1 MFVSKKFE
9 LLFEDIVNVM
19 PNVIFYGI
27 ILTYCITAAL
37 NVYFLPIPYYLSV
50 PASIML
56 QFGRFAIVFIN
67 FLNPT
72 GKVSKV
78 PEYVAL
84 GAMVVAILELLFS
97 LEKDFQDAQ
106 FWSMFLFIG
115 TIISFGYFL
124 EINFIKKGIDAYGL
138 NKTKKSRTR
147 KPKERVQTIQLNK
160 AIS

>member
-138 NKTKKSRTR
+138 NKIKKSRTR
-147 KPKERVQTIQLNK
+147 KPKEKVQTIQLNK

>member
-97 LEKDFQDAQ
+97 LDKDFQDAE

-147 KPKERVQTIQLNK
+147 KPKEKVQTIQLNK

>member
-50 PASIML
+50 PSSIML

-147 KPKERVQTIQLNK
+147 KPKEKVQTIQLNK

>member
-72 GKVSKV
+72 GKVSKI

-97 LEKDFQDAQ
+97 LEKDFQDAE

-138 NKTKKSRTR
+138 NKTKKLRTR

>member
-147 KPKERVQTIQLNK
+147 KPKEKVQTIQLNK

>member
-9 LLFEDIVNVM
+9 LLFEDIVNMM
-19 PNVIFYGI
+19 PGVIFYGI

-97 LEKDFQDAQ
+97 L
-106 FWSMFLFIG
+106 G
-115 TIISFGYFL
+115 FG
-124 EINFIKKGIDAYGL
+124 
-138 NKTKKSRTR
+138 
-147 KPKERVQTIQLNK
+147 V
-160 AIS
+160 

>member
-9 LLFEDIVNVM
+9 FLFSNIVDAM

-27 ILTYCITAAL
+27 ILTYCITASL

-72 GKVSKV
+72 GKVSRV

-84 GAMVVAILELLFS
+84 GAMIVAIFELLFS
-97 LEKDFQDAQ
+97 LEQDFSGAEY
-106 FWSMFLFIG
+106 WSMFLFIG
-115 TIISFGYFL
+115 TIIAFGYFL

-138 NKTKKSRTR
+138 NKVKLKRKR
-147 KPKERVQTIQLNK
+147 KPKEDKPNISFSKTI
-160 AIS
+160 S

>member
-9 LLFEDIVNVM
+9 LLFEDIVNMM
-19 PNVIFYGI
+19 PGVIFYGI

-97 LEKDFQDAQ
+97 LEQDFVGGE

-138 NKTKKSRTR
+138 NKTKKTRTR
-147 KPKERVQTIQLNK
+147 KPKENKQNVQLNR

>member
-97 LEKDFQDAQ
+97 LEKDFQSAQ

-138 NKTKKSRTR
+138 NKTKKLRTR
-147 KPKERVQTIQLNK
+147 KPKEKVQTIQLNK

>member
-27 ILTYCITAAL
+27 IFTYCITAAL

-97 LEKDFQDAQ
+97 LEKDFQDAE

>member
-9 LLFEDIVNVM
+9 LLFEDIVNIM
-19 PNVIFYGI
+19 PGVIFYGI

-50 PASIML
+50 PACIML

-84 GAMVVAILELLFS
+84 GAMIVAILELLFS
-97 LEKDFQDAQ
+97 LEQDFVGGE

-138 NKTKKSRTR
+138 NKTKKTRTR
-147 KPKERVQTIQLNK
+147 KPKENKQNVQLNK

>member
-1 MFVSKKFE
+1 
-9 LLFEDIVNVM
+9 
-19 PNVIFYGI
+19 
-27 ILTYCITAAL
+27 
-37 NVYFLPIPYYLSV
+37 
-50 PASIML
+50 ML

-67 FLNPT
+67 FLNPI

-84 GAMVVAILELLFS
+84 GAMIVAILELLFS
-97 LEKDFQDAQ
+97 LEQDFVGSE

-138 NKTKKSRTR
+138 NKTKKTRTR
-147 KPKERVQTIQLNK
+147 KPKENKQNVQLNR

>member
-72 GKVSKV
+72 GKISKV

-147 KPKERVQTIQLNK
+147 KPKEKVQTIQLNK

>member
-72 GKVSKV
+72 GKVSKI

-97 LEKDFQDAQ
+97 LEKDFQDAE

>member
-97 LEKDFQDAQ
+97 LDKDFQDAQ

>member
-50 PASIML
+50 PASVML

-147 KPKERVQTIQLNK
+147 KPKEKVQTIQLNK

>member
-9 LLFEDIVNVM
+9 LLFSDIVDMM

-27 ILTYCITAAL
+27 ILTYFITAAL

-72 GKVSKV
+72 GKVSRV

-84 GAMVVAILELLFS
+84 GAMIAAILELLFS
-97 LEKDFQDAQ
+97 LERDFVDAEY
-106 FWSMFLFIG
+106 WSMFLFIG
-115 TIISFGYFL
+115 TIICFGYFL

-138 NKTKKSRTR
+138 GKVKLTR
-147 KPKERVQTIQLNK
+147 RRKVKEDKPKLEFSKTI
-160 AIS
+160 S

>member
-97 LEKDFQDAQ
+97 LDKNFQDAQ

-147 KPKERVQTIQLNK
+147 KPKEKVQTIQLNK

>member
-9 LLFEDIVNVM
+9 FLFSNIVDAM

-27 ILTYCITAAL
+27 ILTYCITASL

-72 GKVSKV
+72 GKVSRV

-84 GAMVVAILELLFS
+84 GAMIVAIFELLFS
-97 LEKDFQDAQ
+97 LEQDFSGAEY
-106 FWSMFLFIG
+106 WSMFLFIG
-115 TIISFGYFL
+115 TIIAFGYFL

-138 NKTKKSRTR
+138 NKVKLKRKMKS
-147 KPKERVQTIQLNK
+147 KEDKSNISFSKTI
-160 AIS
+160 S

>member
-97 LEKDFQDAQ
+97 LDKDFQDAQ

-147 KPKERVQTIQLNK
+147 KPKEKVQTIQLNK

>member
-138 NKTKKSRTR
+138 NKTKKSRIR